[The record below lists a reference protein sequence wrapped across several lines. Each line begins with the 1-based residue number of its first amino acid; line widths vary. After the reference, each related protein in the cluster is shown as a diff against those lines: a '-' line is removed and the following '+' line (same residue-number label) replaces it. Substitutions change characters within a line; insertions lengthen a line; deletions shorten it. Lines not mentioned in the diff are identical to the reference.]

1 MCRPTSLTCFAFVLL
16 CTCLVL
22 GRGAVTVP
30 VATAIEE
37 ATAQIAQGQ
46 LIDAETTLTPLVGK
60 KADATA
66 LYLMSRVRMGQM
78 RYAEAVEFAERA
90 VKADQSKAIYFCQLG
105 SALVRHSG
113 EVGSYE
119 GESLTGKARKA
130 YEKALALDPKS
141 SDALLGLIHFY
152 LYAPPALGGN
162 LDKALQYA
170 KKLREV
176 DPVAG
181 ELELAA
187 ITLTQGDFAGAA
199 VHFEAADKL
208 KPGNAGLHVGWS
220 RALYKLGRKE
230 EAKAQLQEALKI
242 DPNYPDAKKVLEA
255 IDKPESSPKK

>member
-1 MCRPTSLTCFAFVLL
+1 MCRPTNLTSLAFVLL

-22 GRGAVTVP
+22 GRGAATVRG
-30 VATAIEE
+30 ATAIEE
-37 ATAQIAQGQ
+37 ASAQIAQGQ
-46 LIDAETTLTPLVGK
+46 LIDAETTLTPLIGK
-60 KADATA
+60 KADPEA

-78 RYAEAVEFAERA
+78 RYAEAAQFAEQS

-105 SALVRHSG
+105 SVLIRHSA
-113 EVGSYE
+113 EVGPYE

-130 YEKALALDPKS
+130 FEKALALDPKS

-152 LYAPPALGGN
+152 LYAPPELGGN
-162 LDKALQYA
+162 LDRAQQYA

-187 ITLTQGDFAGAA
+187 ITLTKGDFAGAT

-208 KPGNAGLHVGWS
+208 KPGSASLHVGWS
-220 RALYKLGRKE
+220 RALYKLGRKD
-230 EAKAQLQEALKI
+230 EARAQLQEALKI
-242 DPNYPDAKKVLEA
+242 DPNYPEAKKILEA
-255 IDKPESSPKK
+255 MDKPEPPKK